1 MILGTA
7 VPAWIWTTEGS
18 ARGVQAAREGEKYE
32 REYSHGDVQRQDKTL
47 FLSTREIS
55 GTRLNFVSVQTKSRL
70 VLHTSYLQKENA
82 KVKKKL
88 SGLAREGPG
97 DARVISRCLFYV
109 SSHLRPRS
117 RPDCKA
123 YPEHTHLQ

>member
-1 MILGTA
+1 VILGTA

-32 REYSHGDVQRQDKTL
+32 REYSHGDVQRQDKTR
-47 FLSTREIS
+47 FLALVKFREQGSIS
-55 GTRLNFVSVQTKSRL
+55 YRYRQSLRWYYIQAISKRKTQ
-70 VLHTSYLQKENA
+70 

-117 RPDCKA
+117 RPDRKA